1 MKLLTLKLEIADA
14 IRDTDLKIAK
24 LEVSL
29 KDYAVS
35 RIKAMKHELKLTD
48 DEVIEETRDAVGN
61 LRKRHTL
68 NGWFREAGISQ
79 RGERS
84 DKGEER
90 KSQEEKHAEAL
101 QKAIDGGDL
110 TKESEARFKNA
121 IKALLAPAPSK

>member
-1 MKLLTLKLEIADA
+1 MKLFTLKMEIADA

-29 KDYAVS
+29 KKYVVD
-35 RIKAMKHELKLTD
+35 RIKTMKHELKLTD
-48 DEVIEETRDAVGN
+48 EEVIEETRDAVGT
-61 LRKRHTL
+61 LRKRHTV
-68 NGWFREAGISQ
+68 NGWFREAKISQ

-101 QKAIDGGDL
+101 QKTIDEGGL

-121 IKALLAPAPSK
+121 IKALIAPAK